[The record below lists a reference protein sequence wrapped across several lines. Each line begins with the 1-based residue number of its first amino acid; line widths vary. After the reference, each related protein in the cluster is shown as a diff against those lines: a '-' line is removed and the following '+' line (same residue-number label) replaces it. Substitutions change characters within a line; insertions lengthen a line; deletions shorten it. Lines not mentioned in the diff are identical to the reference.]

1 MDAYTIIFYVLAA
14 MTIISAAIVAFSNKI
29 IYAAFALLFTL
40 FGFATL
46 YIYLSADFIAVSQI
60 LIYVGGILI
69 LILFGVMLTTKIY
82 DVTIKS
88 ERNPVFPSLITG
100 VGALVVIGFVIFKT
114 PWNAVVD
121 KEFETMAPEVGTAIM
136 GKFLLPFEAASI
148 LLLAALIGSVLL
160 ARSEEKE

>member
-1 MDAYTIIFYVLAA
+1 MDAYHLFFYTLASL
-14 MTIISAAIVAFSNKI
+14 IVISASIVAFSNKI

-40 FGFATL
+40 LGFAIL

-88 ERNPVFPSLITG
+88 GRNPIWTSIILSLSTG
-100 VGALVVIGFVIFKT
+100 LVI
-114 PWNAVVD
+114 
-121 KEFETMAPEVGTAIM
+121 
-136 GKFLLPFEAASI
+136 
-148 LLLAALIGSVLL
+148 ALIIF
-160 ARSEEKE
+160 

>member
-1 MDAYTIIFYVLAA
+1 MDVYHILFYVIASL
-14 MTIISAAIVAFSNKI
+14 IVISAAIVAFTNKI

-40 FGFATL
+40 LGFAIL

-88 ERNPVFPSLITG
+88 ERNPIWTSIILSLSSGLVIALIIFRTSWNVNLETAFKPITKN
-100 VGALVVIGFVIFKT
+100 IGF
-114 PWNAVVD
+114 
-121 KEFETMAPEVGTAIM
+121 AIM
-136 GKFLLPFEAASI
+136 NKFLLPFEIASI
-148 LLLAALIGSVLL
+148 LLLAALIGAVLI
-160 ARSEEKE
+160 ARSEEDK

>member
-1 MDAYTIIFYVLAA
+1 MDIYHILFYIIASLIV
-14 MTIISAAIVAFSNKI
+14 ISAAVVAFSNKI

-40 FGFATL
+40 LGFAIL

-88 ERNPVFPSLITG
+88 GRNPVWTSIILSLSAGLVIALIIFRTSWNVNLETTFKPITKN
-100 VGALVVIGFVIFKT
+100 IGF
-114 PWNAVVD
+114 
-121 KEFETMAPEVGTAIM
+121 AIM
-136 GKFLLPFEAASI
+136 NKFLLPFEIASI
-148 LLLAALIGSVLL
+148 LLLAALIGAVLI
-160 ARSEEKE
+160 ARSEEEK